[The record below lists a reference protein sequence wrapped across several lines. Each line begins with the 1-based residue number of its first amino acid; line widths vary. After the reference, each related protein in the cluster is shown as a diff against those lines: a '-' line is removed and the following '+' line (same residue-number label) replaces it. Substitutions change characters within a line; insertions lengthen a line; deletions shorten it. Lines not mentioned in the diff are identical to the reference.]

1 MRTLLIAAVT
11 MTALMMSA
19 PIARG
24 QAPSE
29 QPPAPPSATVNLTLE
44 QRHVIK
50 EVVKD
55 LHLQKVS
62 GNVPVSIGATVP
74 QTVPLQAIPSEIGA
88 KVPQV
93 KSHRFFVT
101 TNLIV
106 LVNPNDARIAEVI
119 E

>member
-1 MRTLLIAAVT
+1 MRMLVIAAA
-11 MTALMMSA
+11 TALMMA
-19 PIARG
+19 TPIARS
-24 QAPSE
+24 QAPSD
-29 QPPAPPSATVNLTLE
+29 QPAPPPSTTVNLTME

-55 LHLQKVS
+55 LHLPKAS
-62 GNVPVSIGATVP
+62 GDVPVSIGATVP
-74 QTVPLQAIPSEIGA
+74 QSIPLQAVPSEIGA

-101 TNLIV
+101 TDRIV

>member
-1 MRTLLIAAVT
+1 MRKLVIAAA
-11 MTALMMSA
+11 TALMIA
-19 PIARG
+19 TPIAWG

-29 QPPAPPSATVNLTLE
+29 QPPAPPSTTVNLTLE

-55 LHLQKVS
+55 LHLPKAS
-62 GNVPVSIGATVP
+62 GDVPVSVGAMVP

-101 TNLIV
+101 TNRIV

>member
-1 MRTLLIAAVT
+1 MRKLMIAAAAAVM
-11 MTALMMSA
+11 MTT

-24 QAPSE
+24 QVPSE
-29 QPPAPPSATVNLTLE
+29 QPSPSATTVNLTLE

-55 LHLQKVS
+55 LQLQKAPGS
-62 GNVPVSIGATVP
+62 VPVSIGATVP
-74 QTVPLQAIPSEIGA
+74 QTVPLQTIPAEIGA

-93 KSHRFFVT
+93 KTHRFFVT
-101 TNLIV
+101 VDRIV
-106 LVNPNDARIAEVI
+106 LVNPNDNRIADVI